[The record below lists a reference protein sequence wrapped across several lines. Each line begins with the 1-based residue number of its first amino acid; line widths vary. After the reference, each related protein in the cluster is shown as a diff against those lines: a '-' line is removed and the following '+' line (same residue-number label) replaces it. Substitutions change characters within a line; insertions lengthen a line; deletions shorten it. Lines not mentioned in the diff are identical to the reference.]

1 MPKWNRLMWW
11 AMRHDAVLQELVNF
25 CDLLSSP
32 GSMQTDYW
40 NLLRCWSYVSIETYK
55 RPYSDLLRSWL
66 RYIGKEVKMRICWVP
81 RLRAFVTTNL
91 RSFLWWD
98 HRWAWSS
105 LRYLYWEGCENE
117 NLFKNLS
124 FDWIIGEHGC
134 DRGMNNHWK
143 LLFSEWISDFCLESQ
158 CCRKLLPT
166 IFSPYII
173 CVSKTVRFVNFWHEA
188 CQELVNYWKKSS

>member
-1 MPKWNRLMWW
+1 MYYSLLFISYSVPKWNRLMWW
-11 AMRHDAVLQELVNF
+11 AMRHDAVLQEFVNF
-25 CDLLSSP
+25 CDSLSYP

-98 HRWAWSS
+98 HRWAWGHWDILGRKWKWKFV
-105 LRYLYWEGCENE
+105 LR
-117 NLFKNLS
+117 S
-124 FDWIIGEHGC
+124 F
-134 DRGMNNHWK
+134 
-143 LLFSEWISDFCLESQ
+143 FCLEH
-158 CCRKLLPT
+158 
-166 IFSPYII
+166 
-173 CVSKTVRFVNFWHEA
+173 TVNSVIEDCFE
-188 CQELVNYWKKSS
+188 